1 MTPKV
6 APYFCG
12 MRWIPNALTLGN
24 VACGMAAIWY
34 LMFQNFEYATAAVML
49 AFVFDG
55 LDGWAARKVGVSG
68 ELGVQLDS
76 LADAI
81 TFGVVPGFMWM
92 QLAMWMN
99 TAYSW
104 PALPVLGWAVTLAS
118 VYRLARF
125 NSEMKDYP
133 GFLGMPTPANTAF
146 AVGLMY
152 AADAELIPLHP
163 GCYLAALAWSVYS
176 LNAPFTVASFKDLP
190 SGWLARGFRLAWLA
204 VSLAAF
210 ALWGLAA
217 MAVAVPLLPVV
228 SALEKRFL

>member
-1 MTPKV
+1 
-6 APYFCG
+6 

-24 VACGMAAIWY
+24 VASGMAASWY
-34 LMFQNFEYATAAVML
+34 LMFQNFEYATVAVML

-99 TAYSW
+99 TSYSW

-125 NSEMKDYP
+125 NSDMKDHP

-146 AVGLMY
+146 VLGLLY
-152 AADAELIPLHP
+152 AADAELIPMHP
-163 GCYLAALAWSVYS
+163 AVFLVALAWSVYS
-176 LNAPFTVASFKDLP
+176 LNASFTVASFKDLP
-190 SGWLARGFRLAWLA
+190 SGWWSRGFRLAWLA
-204 VSLAAF
+204 VSLTAF
-210 ALWGLAA
+210 AFWGLAA

>member
-99 TAYSW
+99 TGYSW
-104 PALPVLGWAVTLAS
+104 PALPVLGWGVTLAS

-125 NSEMKDYP
+125 NSDMKDYP

-146 AVGLMY
+146 VVGLLY

>member
-1 MTPKV
+1 
-6 APYFCG
+6 
-12 MRWIPNALTLGN
+12 
-24 VACGMAAIWY
+24 MAAIWY
-34 LMFQNFEYATAAVML
+34 LMFQNFEYAAAAVML

-99 TAYSW
+99 TGYSW

-125 NSEMKDYP
+125 NSDMKDYP

-146 AVGLMY
+146 VLGLLY
-152 AADAELIPLHP
+152 AADSGLLPLHP
-163 GCYLAALAWSVYS
+163 GVYLAALAWSVYS
-176 LNAPFTVASFKDLP
+176 LNAPFTVASLKDLP
-190 SGWLARGFRLAWLA
+190 SGWLPRGFRLAWLA
-204 VSLAAF
+204 ISLAAF
-210 ALWGLAA
+210 AFWGLAA

>member
-1 MTPKV
+1 
-6 APYFCG
+6 

-99 TAYSW
+99 TGYSW

-125 NSEMKDYP
+125 NSDMKDYP

-146 AVGLMY
+146 VVGLLF
-152 AADAELIPLHP
+152 AADAELIPIHP

>member
-1 MTPKV
+1 
-6 APYFCG
+6 
-12 MRWIPNALTLGN
+12 
-24 VACGMAAIWY
+24 
-34 LMFQNFEYATAAVML
+34 MFQNLEYTTGALVL
-49 AFVFDG
+49 AFVFDA
-55 LDGWAARKVGVSG
+55 LDGWAARKLGVEG

-76 LADAI
+76 LADVI

-99 TAYSW
+99 TDYGW

-125 NSEMKDYP
+125 NSVMKDYP
-133 GFLGMPTPANTAF
+133 GFMGMPTPANTAF
-146 AVGLMY
+146 VLGLMY

-163 GCYLAALAWSVYS
+163 ALFLAALAWSVYS
-176 LNAPFTVASFKDLP
+176 LNARFEVASLKDCP
-190 SGWLARGFRLAWLA
+190 ISWSDRRFRMAWVA

-210 ALWGLAA
+210 AFWGLAA
-217 MAVAVPLLPVV
+217 LAVAVPLLPFV

>member
-99 TAYSW
+99 TGYSW

-125 NSEMKDYP
+125 NSDMKDYP

-146 AVGLMY
+146 VVGLLF
-152 AADAELIPLHP
+152 AADAELIPIHP

>member
-1 MTPKV
+1 
-6 APYFCG
+6 

-24 VACGMAAIWY
+24 VASGMAAIWY
-34 LMFQNFEYATAAVML
+34 LMFQNFEYATVAVML

-99 TAYSW
+99 TGYGW
-104 PALPVLGWAVTLAS
+104 PALPVLGWSVTLAS

-125 NSEMKDYP
+125 NSDMKDYP
-133 GFLGMPTPANTAF
+133 GFMGMPTPANTAF
-146 AVGLMY
+146 VLGLMY

-163 GCYLAALAWSVYS
+163 ALYLVALAWSVYS
-176 LNAPFTVASFKDLP
+176 LNARFEVASLKDCPILW
-190 SGWLARGFRLAWLA
+190 SDRKFRVAWVA

-210 ALWGLAA
+210 AFWGLAA

>member
-1 MTPKV
+1 
-6 APYFCG
+6 

-34 LMFQNFEYATAAVML
+34 LMFQNFEYAAVAVLL
-49 AFVFDG
+49 AFAFDG
-55 LDGWAARKVGVSG
+55 LDGWAARKLGVSG

-81 TFGVVPGFMWM
+81 TFGVGPGFMWM
-92 QLAMWMN
+92 QLAMWSN
-99 TAYSW
+99 TGYAW

-125 NSEMKDYP
+125 NSDMKDAK
-133 GFLGMPTPANTAF
+133 GFIGMPTPANTAF
-146 AVGLMY
+146 ALGLLY
-152 AADAELIPLHP
+152 AADAGLLPLHP
-163 GCYLAALAWSVYS
+163 ALFLVALAWSVYS
-176 LNAPFTVASFKDLP
+176 LNAPFTVASLKDLP
-190 SGWLARGFRLAWLA
+190 KGWGQRRFRLAWLA
-204 VSLAAF
+204 ASLGVF

-228 SALEKRFL
+228 SALEKRYL

>member
-6 APYFCG
+6 ATYFCA
-12 MRWIPNALTLGN
+12 MKWIPNALTLGN
-24 VACGMAAIWY
+24 AACGMAAIWFM
-34 LMFQNFEYATAAVML
+34 MFQNLEYTTGALVL
-49 AFVFDG
+49 AFVFDA
-55 LDGWAARKVGVSG
+55 LDGWAARKLGVSG

-99 TAYSW
+99 TGYSW

-125 NSEMKDYP
+125 NSIMKDYP
-133 GFLGMPTPANTAF
+133 GFMGMPTPANTAF
-146 AVGLMY
+146 VLGLMY

-163 GCYLAALAWSVYS
+163 ALFLAALAWSVYS
-176 LNAPFTVASFKDLP
+176 LNARFEVASLKDCP
-190 SGWLARGFRLAWLA
+190 ISWSDRRFRMAWVA

-210 ALWGLAA
+210 AFWGLAA
-217 MAVAVPLLPVV
+217 LAVAVPLLPFV

>member
-1 MTPKV
+1 
-6 APYFCG
+6 
-12 MRWIPNALTLGN
+12 
-24 VACGMAAIWY
+24 
-34 LMFQNFEYATAAVML
+34 MFQNFEYATAAVML

-99 TAYSW
+99 TGYSW

-125 NSEMKDYP
+125 NSDMKDYP

>member
-1 MTPKV
+1 MK
-6 APYFCG
+6 
-12 MRWIPNALTLGN
+12 WIPNALTLGN
-24 VACGMAAIWY
+24 AACGMAAIWFM
-34 LMFQNFEYATAAVML
+34 MFQNLEYTAGALVL
-49 AFVFDG
+49 AFVFDA
-55 LDGWAARKVGVSG
+55 LDGWAARKLGVSG

-99 TAYSW
+99 TGYSW

-125 NSEMKDYP
+125 NSVMKDYP
-133 GFLGMPTPANTAF
+133 GFMGMPTPANTAF
-146 AVGLMY
+146 VLGLMY

-163 GCYLAALAWSVYS
+163 ALFLAALAWSVYS
-176 LNAPFTVASFKDLP
+176 LNAQIEVASLKDCP
-190 SGWLARGFRLAWLA
+190 ISWSDRRFRMAWVA
-204 VSLAAF
+204 VSLVAF
-210 ALWGLAA
+210 AFWGLAA
-217 MAVAVPLLPVV
+217 LAVAVPLLPFV

>member
-1 MTPKV
+1 
-6 APYFCG
+6 

-34 LMFQNFEYATAAVML
+34 LMFQNYEYAAVAVVL
-49 AFVFDG
+49 AFAFDG

-92 QLAMWMN
+92 QLGMWMN
-99 TAYSW
+99 TGYSW

-125 NSEMKDYP
+125 NSTMKDHL
-133 GFLGMPTPANTAF
+133 GFIGMPTPANTAF
-146 AVGLMY
+146 ALGLMF
-152 AADAELIPLHP
+152 AVDAELIPAHP
-163 GCYLAALAWSVYS
+163 AIFLAALAWSVYS
-176 LNAPFTVASFKDLP
+176 LNADFSVASFKDMP
-190 SGWLARGFRLAWLA
+190 AGWARRGFRIGWL
-204 VSLAAF
+204 VISLSAF
-210 ALWGLAA
+210 VLWGLAA
-217 MAVAVPLLPVV
+217 MAVAVPLLPLV

>member
-1 MTPKV
+1 
-6 APYFCG
+6 
-12 MRWIPNALTLGN
+12 
-24 VACGMAAIWY
+24 MAAIWY

-99 TAYSW
+99 TGYSW

-125 NSEMKDYP
+125 NSDMKDYP

-146 AVGLMY
+146 VVGLLF
-152 AADAELIPLHP
+152 AADAELIPIHP